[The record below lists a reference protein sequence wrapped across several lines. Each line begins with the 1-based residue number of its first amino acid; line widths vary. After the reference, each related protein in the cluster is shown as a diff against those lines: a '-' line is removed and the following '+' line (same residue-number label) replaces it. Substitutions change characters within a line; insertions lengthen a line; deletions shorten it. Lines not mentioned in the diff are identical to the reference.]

1 MTLTHSPRFDELSVA
16 IPRHIQQPVLRQM
29 AERLQAQLLGSDVSP
44 SATDSD
50 IGYCAQI
57 LDALQHTPVADASI
71 LVAIT
76 NEARPRLL
84 LTRRA
89 GHLNNHAGEVSCAGG
104 KHDEGDGNN
113 VVTALREA
121 SEETALPA
129 SRVHIIG
136 QLPPQE
142 SKKGLS
148 VRPIVALIDSDLTL
162 VPELGEI
169 ARIFW
174 ADFEALIDTPT
185 VEYCVPYPV
194 GPERYTMVTP
204 SWQVEGETVWG
215 LTGRVLASLM
225 EIGFDRE
232 VDWYYRLAD
241 EAIHS
246 R

>member
-1 MTLTHSPRFDELSVA
+1 MPLEHSPRFDELSVA
-16 IPRHIQQPVLRQM
+16 LPQHIEQPILRQM
-29 AERLQAQLLGSDVSP
+29 TARLQQRLLGTADIP
-44 SATDSD
+44 SHENETSD
-50 IGYCAQI
+50 ISHSAQI
-57 LDALQHTPVADASI
+57 LARLYQTPIADASI

-104 KHDEGDGNN
+104 KHDAGDGNN

-148 VRPIVALIDSDLTL
+148 VRPIVALIDADLVL

-174 ADFEALIDTPT
+174 ADFEALLAAPT
-185 VEYCVPYPV
+185 VEYTVPYTI
-194 GPERYTMVTP
+194 GEQNMTLVTP
-204 SWQVEGETVWG
+204 SWQVDGETVWG

-232 VDWYYRLAD
+232 FDWYYRRPASARD
-241 EAIHS
+241 
-246 R
+246 